1 MQATAAKKQTTPQ
14 ELAHELLVLWMH
26 LMRGSSQQMFALLGE
41 LDLGMTQMKTLLML
55 DDCIEEG
62 SVKDLSER
70 LGLSLPATSRT
81 IDGLLRRGFLSRHED
96 TVDRRVKRVRLTDEG
111 RDVVRRINVA
121 RLQGLEAFA
130 TSLSAPQRAR
140 LMAALHDLPYKDPR

>member
-1 MQATAAKKQTTPQ
+1 MQPTAAKKQTTPE

-41 LDLGMTQMKTLLML
+41 LDLGMTQMKTLVML
-55 DDCIEEG
+55 DDCIEEV

-96 TVDRRVKRVRLTDEG
+96 TVDRRVKRVRLTAEG
-111 RDVVRRINVA
+111 KDVVRQINVA

-130 TSLSAPQRAR
+130 ASLSVPQRAR
-140 LMAALHDLPYKDPR
+140 LMAALRDLPYKDPR

>member
-1 MQATAAKKQTTPQ
+1 MQVTAAKKQTTPE
-14 ELAHELLVLWMH
+14 ELAHELLGLWMH

-96 TVDRRVKRVRLTDEG
+96 TVDRRVKRVRLTGEG
-111 RDVVRRINVA
+111 QDIVRQINVA

-130 TSLSAPQRAR
+130 ASLSIPQRAR
-140 LMAALHDLPYKDPR
+140 LMAALRDLPYKDPR

>member
-1 MQATAAKKQTTPQ
+1 MQATAAKKQTTPE
-14 ELAHELLVLWMH
+14 ELAHELLELLMH
-26 LMRGSSQQMFALLGE
+26 LMRGSTQQMFALLGE

-111 RDVVRRINVA
+111 QDIVRQINVA

-130 TSLSAPQRAR
+130 DSLSAPQRAR
-140 LMAALHDLPYKDPR
+140 LMAALRDLPYKDPR

>member
-1 MQATAAKKQTTPQ
+1 MQATATKKQSTPH
-14 ELAHELLVLWMH
+14 ELAHELLGLWMH
-26 LMRGSSQQMFALLGE
+26 LMRGGSQEMFAVVGE
-41 LDLGMTQMKTLLML
+41 LDLGMTQMKTLSML
-55 DDCIEEG
+55 DACVDEV

-70 LGLSLPATSRT
+70 LGLSFPATSRA

-130 TSLSAPQRAR
+130 ASLSAPQRTR
-140 LMAALHDLPYKDPR
+140 LMGALRDLPYKDPR

>member
-1 MQATAAKKQTTPQ
+1 MQSTAAKTQATPE
-14 ELAHELLVLWMH
+14 ELAHELLGLWMH

-96 TVDRRVKRVRLTDEG
+96 TVDRRVKRVRLTGEG
-111 RDVVRRINVA
+111 QDIVRQINVA

-130 TSLSAPQRAR
+130 GSLSVPQRAR
-140 LMAALHDLPYKDPR
+140 LMAALRDLPYKDPR

>member
-1 MQATAAKKQTTPQ
+1 MQVTAAKKLTTPE

-55 DDCIEEG
+55 DDCVEEG

-81 IDGLLRRGFLSRHED
+81 IDGLLRRGFLSRDED
-96 TVDRRVKRVRLTDEG
+96 TVDRRIKRVRLTDEG
-111 RDVVRRINVA
+111 QDIVRQINVA

-130 TSLSAPQRAR
+130 ASLSVPQRAR
-140 LMAALHDLPYKDPR
+140 LMAALRDLPYKDPR

>member
-1 MQATAAKKQTTPQ
+1 MQATAAKKQTTPE

-41 LDLGMTQMKTLLML
+41 LDLGMTQMKTLVML
-55 DDCIEEG
+55 EDCLEEV

-96 TVDRRVKRVRLTDEG
+96 TVDRRVKRVRLTGEG
-111 RDVVRRINVA
+111 KDVVRQINVA

-130 TSLSAPQRAR
+130 ASLSAPQRAR
-140 LMAALHDLPYKDPR
+140 LMAALRDLPYKDPR

>member
-96 TVDRRVKRVRLTDEG
+96 TVDRRVKRVRLTAEG
-111 RDVVRRINVA
+111 KDVVRQINVA

-130 TSLSAPQRAR
+130 ASLSVPQRAR
-140 LMAALHDLPYKDPR
+140 LMAALRDLPYKDPR

>member
-1 MQATAAKKQTTPQ
+1 MQATAAKKQTTPA

-96 TVDRRVKRVRLTDEG
+96 TVDRRVKRVRLTGEG
-111 RDVVRRINVA
+111 KDVVRQINVA

-130 TSLSAPQRAR
+130 ASLSVPQRAR
-140 LMAALHDLPYKDPR
+140 LMAALRDLPYKDPR